1 MPISL
6 GRTHSFTGRMMIQG
20 HHDEIPLSPSQ
31 KEALLWRKKQFKSTN
46 KGASLTDL
54 VHSQA
59 GSTFQQGP
67 SRSASWTTLHYAS
80 RYGHNQV
87 IPALIEC
94 GADVNLSHASY
105 SGVTALHDAA
115 SHGHNQ
121 VILALLEAKAD
132 VNAST
137 SCSRTPL
144 HKAASSGHS
153 RVIPVLIEA
162 KADVNARDRFDKTPL
177 GVALECDHQLASK
190 TLRIAGGYT

>member
-1 MPISL
+1 MSL
-6 GRTHSFTGRMMIQG
+6 SRTPSFTARMMIHGQ
-20 HHDEIPLSPSQ
+20 HDDIPLSPSQ
-31 KEALLWRKKQFKSTN
+31 KEALLWRKKQFRSTD

-54 VHSQA
+54 VTSQA
-59 GSTFQQGP
+59 DSTFQQGLT
-67 SRSASWTTLHYAS
+67 RSASWTTLHYAS

-121 VILALLEAKAD
+121 VIHALLEAKAD

-153 RVIPVLIEA
+153 RVIPVLIKA

-177 GVALECDHQLASK
+177 GIALECDHALAANA
-190 TLRIAGGYT
+190 LRTAGGHS